1 MREIL
6 FRGKRVDNGEWVEG
20 YYFKMSET
28 TYAFAESYER
38 RPVPTHHYIVSERMT
53 DWSLPNRP
61 YFEEADP
68 ETVCQFT
75 GLTDKNG
82 RKIWENDI
90 IRYNKKLFRVA
101 WKSECTHFAAYP
113 MDEEIRYAPC
123 LNIGT
128 MKAVEVVGN
137 IFDNPSLIE

>member
-6 FRGKRVDNGEWVEG
+6 FRGKRVDNGEWVKGDLIHSPDGRVAISTENDILEVQ
-20 YYFKMSET
+20 S
-28 TYAFAESYER
+28 
-38 RPVPTHHYIVSERMT
+38 V
-53 DWSLPNRP
+53 
-61 YFEEADP
+61 
-68 ETVCQFT
+68 TVCQYT
-75 GLTDKNG
+75 GLSDRDG

-101 WKSECTHFAAYP
+101 WKAECTHFAAYP